1 MNTILLCITGIT
13 LHCVILKVKTFLKW
27 VILFHN
33 IFFILFFYFNQ
44 INSAECIYFRIINWT
59 VKTFKTR

>member
-33 IFFILFFYFNQ
+33 IFFYFIFFTL
-44 INSAECIYFRIINWT
+44 I
-59 VKTFKTR
+59 K